1 MVMACGYAITSM
13 MVLLSGIIGAKIA
26 PDPQFAT
33 LPMSAMVIGGAVAAI
48 PAALLMQ
55 RVGRKAGLAVGI
67 VISLTGV
74 SLAFYASLHANFWL
88 FLVAAFL
95 IGLNAAFIQQCRF
108 VIIENANNDKQIAD
122 GLSLALMANLCAA
135 YIGPEI
141 GSLGEGLIGNGFS
154 GSFALSAGM
163 LLLGLVILVLY
174 KNIDSS
180 TSINMTNST
189 RPLATVLKHP
199 MFILAAGSGAIGYG
213 VMALVMTA
221 TPISM
226 HEINGHSIEQTKTVI
241 QTHIMAM
248 FLPSLLTGAL
258 LKRGF
263 KIRLIMAGL
272 MIYLIVTSI
281 AFSGVSV
288 MHYWWALLLLGLGW
302 NFIFMTSTSLLPQSY
317 TEEQRFKAQAA
328 NDFIIFG
335 VQTIAA
341 FAAGWLLFNF
351 HWNGVLWIALSI
363 SLSWALVIAYLASR
377 QIRAARNVAPDK
389 Q

>member
-13 MVLLSGIIGAKIA
+13 MVLLSGIIGTKIA
-26 PDPQFAT
+26 PAPQFAT
-33 LPMSAMVIGGAVAAI
+33 LPMGAMVIGGAVAAI

-67 VISLTGV
+67 VISLAGV
-74 SLAFYASLHANFWL
+74 ALAFYASLHADFWL

-95 IGLNAAFIQQCRF
+95 IGLNAAFIQQGRF
-108 VIIENANNDKQIAD
+108 VIIENANNDKQVAD
-122 GLSLALMANLCAA
+122 GLTLALMANLFAA

-154 GSFALSAGM
+154 GSFALSAGI
-163 LLLGLVILVLY
+163 LVLGLVILVFY
-174 KNIDSS
+174 KNINS
-180 TSINMTNST
+180 SINVDMTTPT
-189 RPLATVLKHP
+189 RPLSSVLKHP
-199 MFILAAGSGAIGYG
+199 AFILAAGSGAIGYG

-226 HEINGHSIEQTKTVI
+226 HEIDGHSIEQTKTVI

-272 MIYLIVTSI
+272 VIYLIVTGI

-302 NFIFMTSTSLLPQSY
+302 NFMFMTSTALLPQSY
-317 TEEQRFKAQAA
+317 TQEQKFKAQAA
-328 NDFIIFG
+328 NDFIIFS
-335 VQTIAA
+335 VQAIAA

-351 HWNGVLWIALSI
+351 QWHGVLSIALSVTLI
-363 SLSWALVIAYLASR
+363 WALVIAYLASR
-377 QIRAARNVAPDK
+377 QVKAGTKIE
-389 Q
+389 